1 MPSVEINGGEV
12 VYEVIGDDGGV
23 PVALTPGG
31 RASREFVRT
40 LGERVAAAGMK
51 VLLWDRPNSGASDVQ
66 FSDRWPSEAHMH
78 ADTLR
83 QLITH
88 LAWGPT
94 VIAGGSA
101 GARVSIITAIEYPE
115 VTRRLFVWHIAGGIY
130 PSLSLAC
137 GYILGN
143 ITAAKLG
150 GMEAVVGQPEWKERT
165 AQNPRNR
172 ERFLAMSADEFVRI
186 MKVWLNAYVP
196 MPGQVIPGVPDA
208 AFARIT
214 APTEII
220 RSGEND
226 EEHPLLTC
234 YEVHALIKGSRLVPA
249 PWAEDAWEQAFRR
262 SGRAGGPPAFDLTA
276 EAAPLIIDF
285 CRKAMAVP

>member
-1 MPSVEINGGEV
+1 MPSAEINGGEV
-12 VYEVIGDDGGV
+12 VYEVIGDDRGI

-31 RASREFVRT
+31 RASREFVRP
-40 LGERVAAAGMK
+40 LGEGVAAGGMK

-66 FSDRWPSEAHMH
+66 FSDRWPSESHMH
-78 ADTLR
+78 ADTLQR
-83 QLITH
+83 LVKH
-88 LAWGPT
+88 LGWGPT

-101 GARVSIITAIEYPE
+101 GARVSIITAMEYPE
-115 VTRRLFVWHIAGGIY
+115 VTRQLFVWHIAGGIY

-143 ITAAKLG
+143 ISAAKGG
-150 GMEAVVGQPEWKERT
+150 GMESVIELPEWKERIT
-165 AQNPRNR
+165 QNPRNR
-172 ERFLAMSADEFVRI
+172 ERFLSMPAGEFVRI
-186 MKVWLNAYVP
+186 LKVWLSAYVP

-208 AFARIT
+208 SFGRIT

-220 RSGEND
+220 RSGAND

-234 YEVHALIKGSRLVPA
+234 YEVHALIRGSRLLEP

-262 SGRAGGPPAFDLTA
+262 SNRTGGPQAFDLTA
-276 EAAPLIIDF
+276 EVAPLIIDF
-285 CRKAMAVP
+285 CRKAVGVR